1 MWDDDFTTKKFQLG
15 RVIQRD
21 PVSDLAREFKKIDVD
36 EPKQNYDRGRIV
48 RTTNIDFFLNCD
60 TMNDVQIAQHQA
72 MEEEEEEE
80 PEWNDVDVEKLK
92 VEIKP
97 LVTP

>member
-1 MWDDDFTTKKFQLG
+1 M
-15 RVIQRD
+15 
-21 PVSDLAREFKKIDVD
+21 
-36 EPKQNYDRGRIV
+36 

>member
-36 EPKQNYDRGRIV
+36 EPK
-48 RTTNIDFFLNCD
+48 
-60 TMNDVQIAQHQA
+60 
-72 MEEEEEEE
+72 
-80 PEWNDVDVEKLK
+80 
-92 VEIKP
+92 
-97 LVTP
+97 